1 METTRKPIRI
11 RGREYDKN
19 LFIARCFYLSYFASY
34 GSLFP
39 LLAIYFKQLGMS
51 AAQAGLLTGCRP
63 FVEIISRPFWSS
75 FAGRFKKGKVLLL
88 FSIVSYILFTWAIG
102 SVQPDTPFCVTKP
115 ENSSGCFKL
124 TEAGE
129 VAHGALFNAM
139 DALTKGTY
147 AKEDRIVD
155 ISLVDKKTI
164 ITPGLAPDVI
174 TKSMVCDYDERINGV
189 LVSPPHSTRIYLKT
203 RVEQAFLLLLL
214 LVILSEFF
222 GSPALALADGV
233 TLNHVADQ
241 PKKLGQI
248 RLLGSVGWGLAMFVM
263 GIVLDYSDTFQNHPC
278 PTRNTTERNY
288 TVCFVACTFF
298 MFLALIS
305 AMAFQM
311 DKEQL
316 PEEVTFAVT
325 DSRADEVAPAVAQK
339 ARTRQIQT
347 TPSEGSLWIPTV
359 KALFQGHALLYM
371 LSVMT
376 IGVGAGIIFAFLFW
390 HLQDFGGS
398 PVLFGVASVI
408 NHGSEIAAYFYCYEF
423 INKFGHLKLMYVC
436 LAANIFRFLIIS
448 LLTNPWMVLP
458 LQAIQGVT
466 LATVWAA
473 ASSYISLIA
482 PPQLKSTAQTLLAFV
497 YHGIGKGLGS
507 IIGGFIIS
515 SFGTRV
521 TLQLYAAA
529 TAVVLG
535 ISYAINR
542 FLRYEGVK
550 YSQNGFDDE
559 EFGGALVPI
568 LTIYAPLVS
577 APQGVPVQ
585 CGENKLTEA
594 FNQTSAA
601 NANYGAIDSDTTQ
614 EAYDRYVHSPYD

>member
-1 METTRKPIRI
+1 
-11 RGREYDKN
+11 
-19 LFIARCFYLSYFASY
+19 LYL
-34 GSLFP
+34 
-39 LLAIYFKQLGMS
+39 Q
-51 AAQAGLLTGCRP
+51 
-63 FVEIISRPFWSS
+63 
-75 FAGRFKKGKVLLL
+75 GKVLLI
-88 FSIVSYILFTWAIG
+88 FSLVSYILFTWAIG

-129 VAHGALFNAM
+129 VTHGALFNAM
-139 DALTKGTY
+139 DTLTKSTNF
-147 AKEDRIVD
+147 KEDSVVD
-155 ISLVDKKTI
+155 ISSVDKKTV

-174 TKSMVCDYDERINGV
+174 TKSMVCDYDERINGI

-222 GSPALALADGV
+222 GSPALAIADGV

-241 PKKLGQI
+241 PKKLGEI

-305 AMAFQM
+305 AMAFRM

-316 PEEVTFAVT
+316 PEEVSCAVT
-325 DSRADEVAPAVAQK
+325 DSRADEVAPAVVQK
-339 ARTRQIQT
+339 ARIRQIQT
-347 TPSEGSLWIPTV
+347 APSEGSLWIPTV
-359 KALFQGHALLYM
+359 KALFRGHAFLYM
-371 LSVMT
+371 LSVLT
-376 IGVGAGIIFAFLFW
+376 IGLGAGIIFAFLFW

-408 NHGSEIAAYFYCYEF
+408 NHGAEIAAYFYCYEF
-423 INKFGHLKLMYVC
+423 INKFGHIKLMYVC

-466 LATVWAA
+466 LSTAWAA

-482 PPQLKSTAQTLLAFV
+482 PAHLKGTAQTILAFV
-497 YHGIGKGLGS
+497 YHGIGKGFGS
-507 IIGGFIIS
+507 IVGGIIIS
-515 SFGTRV
+515 SFGSRF
-521 TLQLYAAA
+521 TLQLYAGFAA
-529 TAVVLG
+529 IVLFVSF
-535 ISYAINR
+535 IINR
-542 FLRYEGVK
+542 FLRYEGIR
-550 YSQNGFDDE
+550 YSQNAFEDDE
-559 EFGGALVPI
+559 FVGAL
-568 LTIYAPLVS
+568 
-577 APQGVPVQ
+577 APQGVPLQ
-585 CGENKLTEA
+585 CGDNKLTEA
-594 FNQTSAA
+594 FNQTSTT
-601 NANYGAIDSDTTQ
+601 NTNYGAIDADTTQ
-614 EAYDRYVHSPYD
+614 DAYDRYVRSPYD